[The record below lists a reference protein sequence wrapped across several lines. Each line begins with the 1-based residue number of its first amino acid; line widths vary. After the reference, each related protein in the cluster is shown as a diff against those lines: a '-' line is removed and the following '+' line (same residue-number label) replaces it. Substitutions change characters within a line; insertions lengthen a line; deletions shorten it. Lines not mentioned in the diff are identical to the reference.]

1 MARSRFRDVQSSNRE
16 RRRVGVPIP
25 TFATATATATEE
37 PHWNVEALVDA
48 ECAISTFCST
58 RKRATLDLVEFTK
71 LTKALQLPAATMNN
85 DLTRREAL
93 LLDLLVCASPTLY
106 KLVQVRSKK
115 QNDRKTWCLQIV
127 EFNGNR
133 IQELRSL
140 AAVSHVSVEKR
151 TSILAQIQLCK
162 QQQTILH
169 NSPVSPKKK
178 TFSIDTLFPTVP
190 KQEQLTLHERVA
202 ARAQAKL
209 ELKQE
214 VSDQAVLG
222 DPALRL
228 RLADA
233 LWSHSRHIHVR
244 QSRLESL
251 SPKRAKQATT
261 PRPCVMTMKDVVK
274 LLRGY
279 NATGRKEVVQTMLE
293 LQRVAP
299 QWITFDGREVT
310 KQTTVWIHPVDYQ
323 EIRRILG
330 GVATETSSAST
341 SLKRKPASTGRDL
354 SHILSSMDRPNSD
367 APPPLTPPRVMDHER
382 PNAMTGTKSALSS
395 SIGVATKKVKILSSP
410 SEVVDRKRCI
420 DTPSPKEVE
429 ESEIPARK
437 KMKGGDSLR
446 INHHL
451 ILTDA
456 DYDGGEVITPSYTS
470 PRGLKGM
477 FTQLNAGQRI

>member
-1 MARSRFRDVQSSNRE
+1 MVRSRFAQTSNRE

-25 TFATATATATEE
+25 TFATATVPATEE
-37 PHWNVEALVDA
+37 PQWNVETLVEA
-48 ECAISTFCST
+48 EGAISTFCST
-58 RKRATLDLVEFTK
+58 RKRATLDLVEFTR
-71 LTKALQLPAATMNN
+71 LTKALQLPAATTNN
-85 DLTRREAL
+85 DLSRSEAL

-106 KLVQVRSKK
+106 KLVKLNLKK
-115 QNDRKTWCLQIV
+115 QDDRKTWCLQVV

-140 AAVSHVSVEKR
+140 AAVSQVSVEKR
-151 TSILAQIQLCK
+151 ISMLAQIKLCK
-162 QQQTILH
+162 QQQTTLCD
-169 NSPVSPKKK
+169 NAVAPKKISY
-178 TFSIDTLFPTVP
+178 SIDKLFPAVQ
-190 KQEQLTLHERVA
+190 KQLQSTLHERVA

-209 ELKQE
+209 ELQRE

-233 LWSHSRHIHVR
+233 LWSHSRHIQLR
-244 QSRLESL
+244 QSRLQSL
-251 SPKRAKQATT
+251 SPKRTKQTTT
-261 PRPCVMTMKDVVK
+261 PRLCVMTMKDVVK
-274 LLRGY
+274 LLQGY
-279 NATGRKEVVQTMLE
+279 YGTSRKEVVQTMLE
-293 LQRVAP
+293 LQQVAP
-299 QWITFDGREVT
+299 QWIKFDGTVVT

-330 GVATETSSAST
+330 GAATETLSAST
-341 SLKRKPASTGRDL
+341 SLKRKSASTGRSLSQDL
-354 SHILSSMDRPNSD
+354 NSADRPNID
-367 APPPLTPPRVMDHER
+367 ASPPLTPPRDMDHTR
-382 PNAMTGTKSALSS
+382 PSAMTGTKSSPSL
-395 SIGVATKKVKILSSP
+395 SIGVATKKVKMINSA
-410 SEVVDRKRCI
+410 SEVDDRKRC
-420 DTPSPKEVE
+420 TRSPSPKEE
-429 ESEIPARK
+429 DEIEIPARK
-437 KMKGGDSLR
+437 KMKVGDSLR